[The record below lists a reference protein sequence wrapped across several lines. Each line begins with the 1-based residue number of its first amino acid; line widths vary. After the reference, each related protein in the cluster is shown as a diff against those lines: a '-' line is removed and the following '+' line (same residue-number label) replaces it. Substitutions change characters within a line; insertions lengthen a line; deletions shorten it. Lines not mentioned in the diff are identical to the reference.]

1 MIHIAL
7 VKESVSF
14 LYYIYAKD
22 LKVTADGSVLNDDE
36 KKFTTWEICQEQSED
51 LVNASFT
58 MILYIIV
65 FKM

>member
-1 MIHIAL
+1 
-7 VKESVSF
+7 
-14 LYYIYAKD
+14 
-22 LKVTADGSVLNDDE
+22 VTADGSVLNDDE